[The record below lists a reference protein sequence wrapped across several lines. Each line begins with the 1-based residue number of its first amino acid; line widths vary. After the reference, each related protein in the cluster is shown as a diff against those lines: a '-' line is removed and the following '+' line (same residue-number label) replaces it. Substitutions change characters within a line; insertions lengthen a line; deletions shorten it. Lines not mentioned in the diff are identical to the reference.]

1 MKSYSLLTLLLL
13 CAIAALCASHFAMS
27 RKLADARAEIDAIRR
42 NYGYIR
48 ADNENKVYI
57 SSITQHKG
65 SNRDSLR
72 IVVPP
77 GERYSLHLSETAAR
91 PSEIPPKAKPRT
103 TVVLNGWKDG
113 ADEILSYSIGW
124 PPDREIPTL
133 RVNTQTDHFYT
144 YVPDDWPRGVSLSVE
159 SRLEAN
165 PQAEFAHNEIIVLLF
180 ANAPS
185 LDRGVMLWLEPESRR
200 DARRAAQTQTT
211 EP

>member
-1 MKSYSLLTLLLL
+1 
-13 CAIAALCASHFAMS
+13 MS
-27 RKLADARAEIDAIRR
+27 RKLAAARAEIDAIRR

-48 ADNENKVYI
+48 ADNDNKVYV

-77 GERYSLHLSETAAR
+77 GERYFLHLSETTAR
-91 PSEIPPKAKPRT
+91 PREFPPSSKPRT

-133 RVNTQTDHFYT
+133 RVNTQTDHLYT

-159 SRLEAN
+159 SRVEAS
-165 PQAEFAHNEIIVLLF
+165 PQAEFARDEVIVILF

-185 LDRGVMLWLEPESRR
+185 LDRGVMLWLEPETRY
-200 DARRAAQTQTT
+200 DARRAAQTQPT
-211 EP
+211 EQADARE